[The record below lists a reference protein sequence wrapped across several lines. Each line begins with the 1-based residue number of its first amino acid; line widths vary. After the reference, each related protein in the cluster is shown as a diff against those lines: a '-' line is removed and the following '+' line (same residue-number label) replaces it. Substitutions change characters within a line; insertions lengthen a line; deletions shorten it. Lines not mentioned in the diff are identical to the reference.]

1 MAVKVILGKER
12 TKCLSIFEGR
22 KSETT
27 MAHKSE
33 MYKYPVGITSQ
44 NEVCLLRRLKSRLEK
59 DEISAG
65 LQIRFSAPTRNPSPT
80 DK

>member
-1 MAVKVILGKER
+1 
-12 TKCLSIFEGR
+12 
-22 KSETT
+22 

-33 MYKYPVGITSQ
+33 MYKYPVGTTSQ
-44 NEVCLLRRLKSRLEK
+44 NEVCLLRRLKSRLGK